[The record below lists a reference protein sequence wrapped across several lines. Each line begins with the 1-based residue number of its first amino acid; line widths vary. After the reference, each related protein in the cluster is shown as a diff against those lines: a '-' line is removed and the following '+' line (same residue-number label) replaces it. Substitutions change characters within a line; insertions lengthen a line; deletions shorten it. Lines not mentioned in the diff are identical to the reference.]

1 VTCLEDTECIC
12 ELYVCVIIVL
22 GYLVDRALE
31 CAPGAD
37 NYNICFCCQDVTII
51 LNDCGSK
58 CGVLVFEFFPTYA
71 NRLASKA

>member
-12 ELYVCVIIVL
+12 ELYVFVIIML
-22 GYLVDRALE
+22 GYSVDEALE

-37 NYNICFCCQDVTII
+37 NYNNYFYCQDVTII

-58 CGVLVFEFFPTYA
+58 CGVLVLEFF
-71 NRLASKA
+71 RDLCQSLGW